1 MIFRPYVYLNSFF
14 IERCDIMRV
23 FIGCS
28 SYNSINIK
36 YKELAQNVSE
46 LLARRGDKLVFGGT
60 DAGMMNKCFQT
71 FRYYGCKVKAVS
83 DVKYIDDLKEMD
95 YDRETVTPT
104 TFERCK
110 ELYLSSELI
119 VILPGGLGTLSEI
132 FGMIEEK
139 RTREDKKDIIIFNY
153 EGYYDNIL
161 NQIKKEQDEGFIGDD
176 LSKLI
181 IIINSLDELKEYLE
195 RRN

>member
-1 MIFRPYVYLNSFF
+1 
-14 IERCDIMRV
+14 
-23 FIGCS
+23 
-28 SYNSINIK
+28 
-36 YKELAQNVSE
+36 
-46 LLARRGDKLVFGGT
+46 
-60 DAGMMNKCFQT
+60 
-71 FRYYGCKVKAVS
+71 
-83 DVKYIDDLKEMD
+83 MD

-161 NQIKKEQDEGFIGDD
+161 NQIKKEQEEGFIGDD

>member
-1 MIFRPYVYLNSFF
+1 
-14 IERCDIMRV
+14 MRV

-28 SYNSINIK
+28 SYNSINLK

-46 LLARRGDKLVFGGT
+46 LLARRGNKLVFGGT
-60 DAGMMNKCFQT
+60 DAGMMSKCFQT

-83 DVKYIDDLKEMD
+83 DVKYIDDLKGMD

-139 RTREDKKDIIIFNY
+139 RTREEKYN
-153 EGYYDNIL
+153 NI
-161 NQIKKEQDEGFIGDD
+161 
-176 LSKLI
+176 
-181 IIINSLDELKEYLE
+181 
-195 RRN
+195 

>member
-1 MIFRPYVYLNSFF
+1 
-14 IERCDIMRV
+14 MRV

-28 SYNSINIK
+28 SYNSINLK

-60 DAGMMNKCFQT
+60 DAGMMSKCFQT

-83 DVKYIDDLKEMD
+83 DVKYIDDLKGMD

-139 RTREDKKDIIIFNY
+139 RTRDDKKDIIIFNY

-161 NQIKKEQDEGFIGDD
+161 NQIKKEQEEGFIGDD